1 MLETTSLSPHLG
13 VGGHNQN
20 ISLNIIDYL
29 YYQKQNNQTNLI
41 SSVKSAYSVCQT
53 K

>member
-20 ISLNIIDYL
+20 ISLNSIDYL
-29 YYQKQNNQTNLI
+29 DGSAGLSNKNNLHSDHPLLNRIIT
-41 SSVKSAYSVCQT
+41 
-53 K
+53 